1 MLSKQEWNNLQQLSY
16 NVMPEWWWDRNK
28 RAAHYQ
34 AYVDGC
40 NEWKEKE
47 NKTWGSPSVDME

>member
-1 MLSKQEWNNLQQLSY
+1 MLSKQEWNDFQQLRY

-28 RAAHYQ
+28 RDANYQ

-40 NEWKEKE
+40 KKWEEKQ
-47 NKTWGSPSVDME
+47 NKSWGSPSVDME